1 MDWIKLIVVAIGI
14 VLWIAS
20 NLRDVKNPMN
30 TTVPPPLP
38 PPEHDLA
45 SAKLASA
52 QREPEDLKEFLKQ
65 IRKRMG
71 EPEPRTMEQLA
82 EPVVVKEVRP
92 APPPPPKKRRK
103 PQEADKAPNLSKR
116 TAEVTSLSDG
126 PVITFESLRS
136 EMRQVAGISRP
147 TSRAAKDAVAILK
160 SPNGM
165 AAAFVLQEIL
175 SDPLSKRPRQ
185 R

>member
-20 NLRDVKNPMN
+20 NLRDVKKPMN
-30 TTVPPPLP
+30 TAVPPPLP
-38 PPEHDLA
+38 PPEPDLA
-45 SAKLASA
+45 SAKLEPAK
-52 QREPEDLKEFLKQ
+52 REPEDLKEFLKQ

-71 EPEPRTMEQLA
+71 EPEPRAMEQLA
-82 EPVVVKEVRP
+82 EPVVVKESRP
-92 APPPPPKKRRK
+92 APPQKKRRK

-126 PVITFESLRS
+126 PVITFESLKT

-165 AAAFVLQEIL
+165 AAALVIQEIL
-175 SDPLSKRPRQ
+175 SAPLCKRPRQ